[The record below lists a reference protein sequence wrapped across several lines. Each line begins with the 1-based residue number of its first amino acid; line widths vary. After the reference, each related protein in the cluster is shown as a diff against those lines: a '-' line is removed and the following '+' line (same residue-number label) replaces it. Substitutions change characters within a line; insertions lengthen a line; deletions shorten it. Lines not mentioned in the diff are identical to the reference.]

1 MTLRPEYSLGHSAY
15 NAFLHAEVGEEAN
28 GIKLTVLTALTRLGV
43 DPWVEAARLADLPRD
58 VAVTALAASIARLPP
73 LSPGGTW
80 KTADAEAIA
89 ARLANF
95 LPTHSTAPLQQPKPR
110 AQSSRG
116 GATAA
121 PAPAPAPAA
130 AASAVSSAPAPK
142 ATLSTWLLWGVAAL
156 ALYFLFLQLQPNH
169 DLEPSTGQSTTTQ
182 E

>member
-1 MTLRPEYSLGHSAY
+1 MTLRPEYSLGNSAY

-43 DPWVEAARLADLPRD
+43 DPWQEAARLADLPRD

-73 LSPGGTW
+73 LTPGGTW

-89 ARLANF
+89 ARLASF

-110 AQSSRG
+110 APSSRG
-116 GATAA
+116 GATA
-121 PAPAPAPAA
+121 APAPAA

-142 ATLSTWLLWGVAAL
+142 ATLSTWLLWGGAARARIFWRDSVAHRPAKRPFHI
-156 ALYFLFLQLQPNH
+156 AVFR
-169 DLEPSTGQSTTTQ
+169 D
-182 E
+182 

>member
-80 KTADAEAIA
+80 KTANAEAIA
-89 ARLANF
+89 ARLASF
-95 LPTHSTAPLQQPKPR
+95 LPTHSTAPRPASSQNTLCQPACTYSQPPMR
-110 AQSSRG
+110 
-116 GATAA
+116 GATAGA
-121 PAPAPAPAA
+121 I
-130 AASAVSSAPAPK
+130 PK
-142 ATLSTWLLWGVAAL
+142 
-156 ALYFLFLQLQPNH
+156 
-169 DLEPSTGQSTTTQ
+169 
-182 E
+182 